1 MNLKK
6 VMGTA
11 LVVASM
17 AVASAA
23 FAAEGWQ
30 NVDNSAEKVSLVVPS
45 EWSVNVGGETIFAAQ
60 GDKIDM
66 TMTKSKKQIATESL
80 NKIMSSARE
89 VLLAEVKADYMKKN
103 PRARL
108 MQCGFVEHP
117 LRSEIRIIATTLDA
131 NKERHYQMVSMFLN
145 NHTWYKIVSNYPMN
159 PKPGTAQDIQKCIK
173 SLSFE

>member
-1 MNLKK
+1 MNFKK

-30 NVDNSAEKVSLVVPS
+30 NVDNSAEKVSLVIPS
-45 EWSVNVGGETIFAAQ
+45 EWSVTTGGDAIFAAQ
-60 GDKIDM
+60 GDKISM
-66 TMTKSKKQIATESL
+66 TMTKSQKAIATESL

-89 VLLAEVKADYMKKN
+89 TLLQEVKADYMKKN

-108 MQCGFVEHP
+108 MQCGYVEHP
-117 LRSEIRIIATTLDA
+117 LRSEIRVIATTLGAD
-131 NKERHYQMVSMFLN
+131 KERHYQMVSMFLV
-145 NHTWYKIVSNYPMN
+145 NHHWYKIESNYPMN
-159 PKPGTAQDIQKCIK
+159 PKPGTAQDIQKCIR